1 MSKAVSDFW
10 ESLNAV
16 NKSRDMKLS
25 NEDMRVIQ
33 SLVLS
38 GIEPIKTMEID
49 EALNWPGRASDHDL
63 LRKASVA
70 ESNAKAIVGSPKT
83 AFKFGAASL
92 KELQGVKSELVMV
105 TRLALSLSTQDFMVF
120 DGIRTWKEQA
130 EHVRRGTSK
139 TMKSKHLDG
148 LAVDLVPYINGGPKW
163 DWDGCYKIAFAMDQ
177 AATQL
182 GFAGNIRWGGAWDRV
197 LSDFGGDLS
206 DYIQEVNEYKNRHKG
221 PDFID
226 GPHFEWVN

>member
-1 MSKAVSDFW
+1 MSKAISDFW

-38 GIEPIKTMEID
+38 GIESIEAMEID
-49 EALNWPGRASDHDL
+49 SDQEL

-70 ESNAKAIVGSPKT
+70 ESNAKAMVGSPKT
-83 AFKFGAASL
+83 AFKFGAAST
-92 KELQGVKSELVMV
+92 KELQGVKSELVTV
-105 TRLALSLSTQDFMVF
+105 THLALSLSTQDFMVF

-139 TMKSKHLDG
+139 TMRSKHLDG

-163 DWDGCYKIAFAMDQ
+163 DWEGCYKIAWAMDQ

-197 LSDFGGDLS
+197 LSDFGGDFS
-206 DYIQEVNEYKNRHKG
+206 DYIQEVNEYMNRHKG